1 MNLQITFYTKPNC
14 SLCEEAEELL
24 EEMKDLFGFS
34 IFKVNIIKNMST
46 YEKYKNQ
53 IPVIDL
59 GGRYYFSGKISRKE
73 LKQKIR
79 ALVKK

>member
-1 MNLQITFYTKPNC
+1 MSLQITFYTKPNC
-14 SLCEEAEELL
+14 PLCEEAEELL
-24 EEMKDLFGFS
+24 EELKDLFGFS

-59 GGRYYFSGKISRKE
+59 GGRYYLSGKIDKKE

>member
-1 MNLQITFYTKPNC
+1 MQITFYTKPNC
-14 SLCEEAEELL
+14 PLCEEAEELL
-24 EEMKDLFGFS
+24 EELKDLFGFS

-59 GGRYYFSGKISRKE
+59 GGRYYLSGKIDKKE